1 VDNFERIKKLV
12 IIAMFSDDD
21 LMDILVLK
29 GGNAID
35 IIHNIALRS
44 SIDVDFSIEN
54 EFSKDE
60 LEAIGQKIERTL
72 KETFSPE
79 GFEVFDVKFEE
90 KPPVVT
96 QDMAAFWGGYQV
108 EFKIIENEKYSRLF
122 QNKDAL
128 RKNATVVS
136 TRNKRTFRIDISKFE
151 YCRSRQEQDLNG
163 FTIYVY
169 TPEMIV
175 FEKIRAICQQM
186 PEYAQV
192 VNNPS
197 QSARARDFFDIYTIL
212 EHFKGIDFRTRGNA
226 DLLKNIFAA
235 KRVPLNLI
243 GKIKDYKEYHRPDF
257 VSVKDTVQPSFDL
270 REFDY
275 YFDYVVDRCRE
286 LEPLWKV

>member
-1 VDNFERIKKLV
+1 MDNFERIKKLV

>member
-1 VDNFERIKKLV
+1 
-12 IIAMFSDDD
+12 
-21 LMDILVLK
+21 
-29 GGNAID
+29 
-35 IIHNIALRS
+35 
-44 SIDVDFSIEN
+44 
-54 EFSKDE
+54 
-60 LEAIGQKIERTL
+60 
-72 KETFSPE
+72 
-79 GFEVFDVKFEE
+79 
-90 KPPVVT
+90 
-96 QDMAAFWGGYQV
+96 
-108 EFKIIENEKYSRLF
+108 
-122 QNKDAL
+122 
-128 RKNATVVS
+128 
-136 TRNKRTFRIDISKFE
+136 
-151 YCRSRQEQDLNG
+151 
-163 FTIYVY
+163 
-169 TPEMIV
+169 MIV

-192 VNNPS
+192 VNSPS

-212 EHFKGIDFRTRGNA
+212 EHFKGIDFRTKGNA

>member
-1 VDNFERIKKLV
+1 MDNFERIKKLV

-192 VNNPS
+192 VNSPS